1 MDASSSDLA
10 RLLRVLAVR
19 VLVLAVLVGMTGAAL
34 LTIVF
39 VLAGLALLLASG
51 DAATE
56 RRQDVVP

>member
-19 VLVLAVLVGMTGAAL
+19 VLVLAVLVGITGTAL

-39 VLAGLALLLASG
+39 VLAGLGLLLASV
-51 DAATE
+51 DAAAE
-56 RRQDVVP
+56 HRQDVP

>member
-19 VLVLAVLVGMTGAAL
+19 VLVLAVLVGITGTAL

-39 VLAGLALLLASG
+39 VLAGLWLLLASV
-51 DAATE
+51 DAAAE
-56 RRQDVVP
+56 HRQDVP